1 MTDVEIVSSSGRI
14 FDIVDRNI
22 QIGTK
27 GKLKEKQFIIYR
39 NKRYI
44 VERDRF
50 GMLFIYPWG
59 LKGYK

>member
-1 MTDVEIVSSSGRI
+1 MTDIEIVSRSGRVL
-14 FDIVDRNI
+14 DIVDRNI
-22 QIGTK
+22 QTGEK
-27 GKLKEKQFIIYR
+27 GKLKGKQFIVYR